1 MRWTSPAV
9 AISKERVQKRLGI
22 FLDYMW
28 VGLGVRKHILLC
40 AYKPS

>member
-9 AISKERVQKRLGI
+9 AISKERSWLGI